1 MRIKDTI
8 EKVPGGL
15 MVVPLLLGAAIN
27 TIDQL
32 HLNFITNGL
41 KFLGAPK
48 TEEGHYEMLQIG
60 GFSQDLFKDSALVL
74 IALFIFCVGSQMN
87 LKIGGKALKKGMILT
102 STKYFSGLGVG
113 LLLGAIFDPW
123 TGLFGLSTIAIIAA
137 MTNSNSGMYAA
148 LTSAYGNRSDIGG
161 LSILAINDGPLLT
174 LISLGFIGTNFPV
187 ISFVSVLLPLAIGML
202 LGNLDPKIAEF
213 LRPGESLL
221 IPFFAFSLGAGMNLA
236 EFFNFSVLSGGL
248 TLALLTFVCT
258 TVTGVIAFKLFK
270 EKSVIGPIS
279 ESSTAGNAVSTPAAV
294 VAAASTALASGNLS
308 QSEFAMIEKV
318 APIATAQISVSAIT
332 TAILCPI
339 AVIMVDK
346 YQKRKGIDGTQEHF
360 KTNHKAFP
368 KLKQATN
375 AANYE
380 SALTKKE
387 D

>member
-1 MRIKDTI
+1 
-8 EKVPGGL
+8 
-15 MVVPLLLGAAIN
+15 
-27 TIDQL
+27 
-32 HLNFITNGL
+32 
-41 KFLGAPK
+41 
-48 TEEGHYEMLQIG
+48 
-60 GFSQDLFKDSALVL
+60 
-74 IALFIFCVGSQMN
+74 
-87 LKIGGKALKKGMILT
+87 
-102 STKYFSGLGVG
+102 
-113 LLLGAIFDPW
+113 
-123 TGLFGLSTIAIIAA
+123 
-137 MTNSNSGMYAA
+137 
-148 LTSAYGNRSDIGG
+148 
-161 LSILAINDGPLLT
+161 
-174 LISLGFIGTNFPV
+174 
-187 ISFVSVLLPLAIGML
+187 ML

-346 YQKRKGIDGTQEHF
+346 YQKRKGIDGTKEHF